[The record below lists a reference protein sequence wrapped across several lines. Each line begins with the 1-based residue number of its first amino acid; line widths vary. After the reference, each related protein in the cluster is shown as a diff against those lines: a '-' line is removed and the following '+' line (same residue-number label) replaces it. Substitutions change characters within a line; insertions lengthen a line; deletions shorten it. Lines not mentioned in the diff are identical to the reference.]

1 MHWRLCSEV
10 EGDVP
15 PPEGGFA
22 GEPFMEAWVLD
33 ADRQE
38 HVMTD
43 SRVKEEVVNTDHGS
57 LDPKAQCLGARC

>member
-1 MHWRLCSEV
+1 MYWRLCSEV
-10 EGDVP
+10 EGDAP

-38 HVMTD
+38 HAMTD
-43 SRVKEEVVNTDHGS
+43 SRVKEEVMNTDHGS